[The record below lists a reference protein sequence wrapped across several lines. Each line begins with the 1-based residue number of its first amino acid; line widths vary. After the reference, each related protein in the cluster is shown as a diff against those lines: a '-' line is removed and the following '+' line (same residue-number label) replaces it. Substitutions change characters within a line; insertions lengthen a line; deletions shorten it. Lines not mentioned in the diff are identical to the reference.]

1 MFRPRIIPVLL
12 LKGKGL
18 VKTTK
23 YSNAKY
29 IGDPINAVRIFND
42 LEADELVFLDITAV
56 HENRTISVD
65 LVKQLG
71 DEAFM
76 PFGVGGGI
84 KNVRQAIDLINAGA
98 EKVVLN
104 TLFIEDPDMISHI
117 SRTLGN
123 QSVVV
128 SIDVKKNFFGKYRV
142 YYKSGTKQ
150 TDMDPVTA
158 AVNAEKLGAGEII
171 LNYIPND
178 SLMAG
183 YNLELIKMV
192 SSKVNIPVVA
202 SCGAGL
208 LKHFSEA
215 YDAGA
220 HAMAAGSMFVYH
232 GARRG
237 ILINYPAKEEIIN
250 TFSKNE

>member
-1 MFRPRIIPVLL
+1 M
-12 LKGKGL
+12 
-18 VKTTK
+18 
-23 YSNAKY
+23 
-29 IGDPINAVRIFND
+29 IN
-42 LEADELVFLDITAV
+42 
-56 HENRTISVD
+56 
-65 LVKQLG
+65 Q
-71 DEAFM
+71 
-76 PFGVGGGI
+76 
-84 KNVRQAIDLINAGA
+84 
-98 EKVVLN
+98 
-104 TLFIEDPDMISHI
+104 I

-128 SIDVKKNFFGKYRV
+128 SIDVKKNVFGKYRV
-142 YYKSGTKQ
+142 YYKSGKKNTG
-150 TDMDPVTA
+150 MDPVSA

-183 YNLELIKMV
+183 YNLDLIKMV
-192 SSKVNIPVVA
+192 SSKVSIPVVA

-250 TFSKNE
+250 TFSNNE